1 MRVAI
6 YKNNVFQRFGN
17 YPAADLSTPVSTDDG
32 TDFRIERTDE
42 VPITTDEQRIHA
54 ETIDDDGF
62 DVEYP
67 HLKVRRYRYTA
78 VDLTV
83 DELRER
89 KLARLSDRYQ
99 TEKSALSDLSEDEID
114 FRVGIMPIL
123 NLVDRSGLPA
133 GQQNRFIAER
143 DKVVAYQN
151 KFIANRNNA
160 QALRDA
166 INAAT
171 TLAEVQAVNVNGG
184 WAQ

>member
-1 MRVAI
+1 MRIAI
-6 YKNNVFQRFGN
+6 YKNGVFQRFGN

-42 VPITTDEQRIHA
+42 IPITTDEQRIHA

-143 DKVVAYQN
+143 DKVVAYQT

-160 QALRDA
+160 QTLRDA
-166 INAAT
+166 LNAAT
-171 TLAEVQAVNVNGG
+171 TIQQVRAVDINSG
-184 WAQ
+184 WAA